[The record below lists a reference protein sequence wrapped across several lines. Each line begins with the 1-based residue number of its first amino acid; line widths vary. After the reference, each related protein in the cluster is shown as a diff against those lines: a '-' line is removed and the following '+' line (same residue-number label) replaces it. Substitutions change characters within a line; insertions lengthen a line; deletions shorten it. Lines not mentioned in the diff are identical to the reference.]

1 MHYQFFNYIF
11 SYFSSN
17 EDEFIISFEKL
28 SFSLISLISH
38 FFEFFSKNYFFKIK
52 KKINNE

>member
-52 KKINNE
+52 KKKNK